1 MVEIN
6 IDKNR
11 LIITLPPIIGTRR
24 RSTRIEKGLVTEDL
38 KSQRPVRNVNNSK
51 MLSVDTEL
59 DDIISEIKDLET
71 ASLAKYEK
79 IMGTIEEARLINNI
93 LKTEREQLKLSEELR
108 NDNMIEIYHEL
119 LSD

>member
-1 MVEIN
+1 MAEIN

-38 KSQRPVRNVNNSK
+38 KSQRPVRNV
-51 MLSVDTEL
+51 VDTEL

-79 IMGTIEEARLINNI
+79 IMEAIEDARLINNI
-93 LKTEREQLKLSEELR
+93 LKTIEELR
-108 NDNMIEIYHEL
+108 NGNMVEIYHEL
-119 LSD
+119 LSE

>member
-1 MVEIN
+1 MVDIN

-38 KSQRPVRNVNNSK
+38 KSQRPIRNV
-51 MLSVDTEL
+51 VDTEL

-79 IMGTIEEARLINNI
+79 IMGSIEEARLINNI
-93 LKTEREQLKLSEELR
+93 LKTVEELR
-108 NDNMIEIYHEL
+108 NDNMIDIYHEL
-119 LSD
+119 ISD

>member
-1 MVEIN
+1 MVNIN
-6 IDKNR
+6 VDKNK
-11 LIITLPPIIGTRR
+11 LIITLPPITDTRR

-38 KSQRPVRNVNNSK
+38 KAQRPVRNII
-51 MLSVDTEL
+51 DTEL

-79 IMGTIEEARLINNI
+79 IMETIEEARLINNI
-93 LKTEREQLKLSEELR
+93 LKTVEEIR

>member
-1 MVEIN
+1 MVDIN
-6 IDKNR
+6 VDKNK
-11 LIITLPPIIGTRR
+11 LVITLPSIIGTRR
-24 RSTRIEKGLVTEDL
+24 RSTRIEKGLAIEDL
-38 KSQRPVRNVNNSK
+38 KAQRPVRNII
-51 MLSVDTEL
+51 DTEL

-79 IMGTIEEARLINNI
+79 IMEAIEEARLINNI
-93 LKTEREQLKLSEELR
+93 FKTIEELR

>member
-6 IDKNR
+6 IDENR
-11 LIITLPPIIGTRR
+11 LIITFPPIIGTKR
-24 RSTRIEKGLVTEDL
+24 RSARIEKGLVTEDL
-38 KSQRPVRNVNNSK
+38 KSQRPIRNV
-51 MLSVDTEL
+51 VDTEL

-79 IMGTIEEARLINNI
+79 IMEAIEEARLINNI
-93 LKTEREQLKLSEELR
+93 LKTVEELR

-119 LSD
+119 ISE

>member
-1 MVEIN
+1 MVNIN
-6 IDKNR
+6 VDKNK
-11 LIITLPPIIGTRR
+11 LIITLPPITDTRR

-38 KSQRPVRNVNNSK
+38 KAQRPVRNII
-51 MLSVDTEL
+51 DTEL

-79 IMGTIEEARLINNI
+79 IMETIEEAILINNI
-93 LKTEREQLKLSEELR
+93 LKTVEEIR

>member
-1 MVEIN
+1 MNIN
-6 IDKNR
+6 VDKNK
-11 LIITLPPIIGTRR
+11 LIITLPPITDTRR

-38 KSQRPVRNVNNSK
+38 KAQRPVRNII
-51 MLSVDTEL
+51 DTEL

-79 IMGTIEEARLINNI
+79 IMETIEEARLINNI
-93 LKTEREQLKLSEELR
+93 LKTVEEIR

>member
-1 MVEIN
+1 MVDIN

-11 LIITLPPIIGTRR
+11 LIITLPPIIDTRR

-38 KSQRPVRNVNNSK
+38 KSQRPIRNV
-51 MLSVDTEL
+51 VDTEL

-79 IMGTIEEARLINNI
+79 IMGSIEEARLINNI
-93 LKTEREQLKLSEELR
+93 LKTVEELR
-108 NDNMIEIYHEL
+108 NDNMIDIYHEL
-119 LSD
+119 ISD

>member
-1 MVEIN
+1 MVDIN

-38 KSQRPVRNVNNSK
+38 KSQRPVRNV
-51 MLSVDTEL
+51 VDTEL

-93 LKTEREQLKLSEELR
+93 LKTVEELR
-108 NDNMIEIYHEL
+108 NDNMVEIYHEL

>member
-1 MVEIN
+1 MIDIN
-6 IDKNR
+6 VDKNK
-11 LIITLPPIIGTRR
+11 LVITLPSITGTRR
-24 RSTRIEKGLVTEDL
+24 RSTRIEKGIVTEDL
-38 KSQRPVRNVNNSK
+38 KAQRPIRNII
-51 MLSVDTEL
+51 DTEL

-79 IMGTIEEARLINNI
+79 IMEAIEEARLINNI
-93 LKTEREQLKLSEELR
+93 FKTIEELR

>member
-1 MVEIN
+1 MVDIN

-24 RSTRIEKGLVTEDL
+24 KSTRIEKGLVTEDL
-38 KSQRPVRNVNNSK
+38 KAQRPVRNI
-51 MLSVDTEL
+51 VDTEL
-59 DDIISEIKDLET
+59 DDIINEIKDLET

-79 IMGTIEEARLINNI
+79 IMESIEDARLVNNI
-93 LKTEREQLKLSEELR
+93 LKTVEELR

-119 LSD
+119 LSE